1 MRDAS
6 EALVFYHATT
16 AWAATF
22 VVREFLLLLRNQRTA
37 AHKQNNA
44 DGGKDKGRSFNPFHV
59 CVRGRDE
66 TVRYIA

>member
-22 VVREFLLLLRNQRTA
+22 VVGEMLNLSLTIKINSIKFA
-37 AHKQNNA
+37 
-44 DGGKDKGRSFNPFHV
+44 
-59 CVRGRDE
+59 
-66 TVRYIA
+66 